1 VITVENVKQVMRPYP
16 LKIGFLT
23 GSVLV
28 ISLFHIESVK
38 LRVFTGILIGA
49 CFSPGLISSDREYVD
64 RHLISGLSLLLLI
77 FPLLAG
83 MRYAVKAVLF
93 SLGISSYSELRRSDL
108 RRNGKK
114 D

>member
-23 GSVLV
+23 GLLLV

-83 MRYAVKAVLF
+83 MRYAVTAVLF
-93 SLGISSYSELRRSDL
+93 SLGISSYSEMRRSEL
-108 RRNGKK
+108 RRNEKK